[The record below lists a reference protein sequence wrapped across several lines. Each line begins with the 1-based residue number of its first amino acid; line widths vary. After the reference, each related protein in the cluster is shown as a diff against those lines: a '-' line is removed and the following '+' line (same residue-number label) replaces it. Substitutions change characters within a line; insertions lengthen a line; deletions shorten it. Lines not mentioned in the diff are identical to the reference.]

1 MHEDRPDPPMANEQR
16 SLLEALYDEMRP
28 RHLYPLWEVLNA
40 LVTSEPQTR
49 AVPARWA
56 YEDVRG
62 YLMRAGDLISA
73 EQAERRVVILENPGL
88 PGESAIT
95 PRLYA
100 GLQLVLPGE
109 IAPCHRHSQS
119 ALRFI
124 MEGDG
129 AYTAVDGE
137 KAFMKEFDLILT
149 PNWRW
154 HDHGNPSNDPIIW
167 LDGLDIP
174 TIRALDAQFSE
185 RLGQPSHPETEP
197 AGSNRAKFGRGLRP
211 LKAGSQRPEFP
222 REPLFHYPYSDW
234 SASLETLAA
243 SEMPDSH
250 IGHALEFLN
259 PSTGGQVMPT
269 ISAHVRLLP
278 AGFETKIRRS
288 TESAVFAVIQGTG
301 EVEIGN
307 ETYRLSPRDMIV
319 VPSWAPTRWCAS
331 EKLKLFAFTDRV
343 VQEKLCL
350 YREQCE

>member
-1 MHEDRPDPPMANEQR
+1 MHEETAELRLVNDQR
-16 SLLEALYDEMRP
+16 AQLEKLYDEMRP
-28 RHLYPLWEVLNA
+28 QHLYPLWEVLSA
-40 LVTSEPQTR
+40 LVTPEPQTR
-49 AVPARWA
+49 AVPAKWA
-56 YEDVRG
+56 YNDVRG

-73 EQAERRVVILENPGL
+73 EQAERRVVILENPGM

-137 KAFMKEFDLILT
+137 KAFMKQFDLILT

-154 HDHGNPSNDPIIW
+154 HDHGNPSNNPIIW

-174 TIRALDAQFSE
+174 TIRA
-185 RLGQPSHPETEP
+185 
-197 AGSNRAKFGRGLRP
+197 KFGRGLRP
-211 LKAGSQRPEFP
+211 LKAGSVRHETP
-222 REPLFHYPYSDW
+222 REPLFHYPYAEW
-234 SASLETLAA
+234 SASLEALSS
-243 SEMPDSH
+243 SEAPDPH

-259 PSTGGQVMPT
+259 PSNGGAVMPT
-269 ISAHVRLLP
+269 ISAHVRQLP
-278 AGFETKIRRS
+278 AGFESRLRQS
-288 TESAVFAVIQGTG
+288 TESAVFTVIEGEG
-301 EVEIGN
+301 EVEIG
-307 ETYRLSPRDMIV
+307 EITYRLEPRDIVV
-319 VPSWAPTRWCAS
+319 VPSWAPTRWRADR
-331 EKLKLFAFTDRV
+331 KLVLFAYTDRV

-350 YREQCE
+350 YREHCS

>member
-1 MHEDRPDPPMANEQR
+1 MHENPHILPLANDQR
-16 SLLEALYDEMRP
+16 AQLETLYSEMQP
-28 RHLYPLWEVLNA
+28 RHLYPLWEVLSD
-40 LVTSEPQTR
+40 LVTPEPQTR
-49 AVPARWA
+49 AVAAKWA
-56 YEDVRG
+56 YNDVRG
-62 YLMRAGDLISA
+62 FLMRAGDLISA

-137 KAFMKEFDLILT
+137 KAFMKQFDLILT

-154 HDHGNPSNDPIIW
+154 HDHGNPSNTPIIW

-174 TIRALDAQFSE
+174 TVRALDAQFAE
-185 RLGQPSHPETEP
+185 RLDQPSHPETER
-197 AGSNRAKFGRGLRP
+197 AGSNRAKFGRSLRP
-211 LKAGSQRPEFP
+211 LKAGSDRHETP
-222 REPLFHYPYSDW
+222 REPLFHYPYTDW
-234 SASLETLAA
+234 SASLEAL
-243 SEMPDSH
+243 SSCEVPDAH

-259 PSTGGQVMPT
+259 PSNGGSVMPT
-269 ISAHVRLLP
+269 ISAHVRQLP
-278 AGFETKIRRS
+278 TGFETRLRRS
-288 TESAVFAVIQGTG
+288 TESAVFTVVEG
-301 EVEIGN
+301 EGQVEIGE
-307 ETYRLSPRDMIV
+307 ETYRLTARDMIV
-319 VPSWAPTRWCAS
+319 VPSWAATRWRS
-331 EKLKLFAFTDRV
+331 DRKLVLFAYTDRA

-350 YREQCE
+350 YREHCS